1 MNQRHQHHNKNQ
13 NDEHDN
19 PHQDGVG
26 PDQPPAGQPP
36 PDRTR
41 EGHQPKEVMRTGQT
55 TRPRTGTLSE
65 HDRQAIRA
73 AVAALP
79 PLTDDQIEHL
89 CEVINNLRVRHRQHK
104 SRPHQGNL
112 PRARTGD

>member
-1 MNQRHQHHNKNQ
+1 MNQRHRHHGENQ
-13 NDEHDN
+13 NDENDN
-19 PHQDGVG
+19 RHRAG
-26 PDQPPAGQPP
+26 AGQPLAGQSP
-36 PDRTR
+36 PGGTT
-41 EGHQPKEVMRTGQT
+41 EGHQAREVMRTGQT
-55 TRPRTGTLSE
+55 TRPGTGTLSE

-89 CEVINNLRVRHRQHK
+89 CEVINNLRARHRQQK

-112 PRARTGD
+112 PRARTSD

>member
-1 MNQRHQHHNKNQ
+1 MNQRHRHHDENQ
-13 NDEHDN
+13 NDKHDN
-19 PHQDGVG
+19 RNQAGAG
-26 PDQPPAGQPP
+26 PDQPPAGQPAS
-36 PDRTR
+36 DGTR
-41 EGHQPKEVMRTGQT
+41 NDCQAKEVMRTSQT
-55 TRPRTGTLSE
+55 TRPGTGTLSE

-89 CEVINNLRVRHRQHK
+89 CEVINNLRARHRQQK
-104 SRPHQGNL
+104 VRPRQGNL